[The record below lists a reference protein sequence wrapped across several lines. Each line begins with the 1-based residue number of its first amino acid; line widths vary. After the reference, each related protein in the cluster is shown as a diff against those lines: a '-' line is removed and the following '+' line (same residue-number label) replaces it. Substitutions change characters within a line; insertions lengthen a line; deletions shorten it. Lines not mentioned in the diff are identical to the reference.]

1 MRKAIAACVI
11 GVAAL
16 VSLSAAQMSVDEII
30 AKHIEALGGMDKLK
44 AMNTVRMT
52 GTMTV
57 GPGIEA
63 PVVMEIKR
71 PSSMR
76 LDFTVQGMTGTQA
89 YDGKVGWTLMPF
101 QGSTTPQP
109 MAGDELQMMAE
120 QADIDGPLVDYKAKG
135 NTVEL
140 LGKEPVEGADAY
152 KLKVTLKNGV
162 VRTMYIDAEHFLQV
176 KEESKRTIRGTE
188 IEGETILGDYKE
200 VNGMMFPHSVDSG
213 QKGNP
218 QRQKIVV
225 EKIEVNVP
233 IDDTRFKMPET
244 KK

>member
-1 MRKAIAACVI
+1 MLKGIVAFVI
-11 GVAAL
+11 GMAAL
-16 VSLSAAQMSVDEII
+16 ATPAAAQTVDEII
-30 AKHIEALGGMDKLK
+30 AKHLEALGGMEKLK
-44 AMNTVRMT
+44 AVKTVRMT
-52 GTMTV
+52 GRMTV

-71 PSSMR
+71 PNAMR
-76 LDFTVQGMTGTQA
+76 MDITVQGIVGSQA
-89 YDGKVGWTLMPF
+89 YDGTTGWTLMPF
-101 QGSTTPQP
+101 AGSKVPQQ
-109 MAGDELQMMAE
+109 MAEDEMKMAQE

-140 LGKEPVEGADAY
+140 LGKDKVEGADAY

-188 IEGETILGDYKE
+188 IDGETILGDYKE
-200 VNGMMFPHSVDSG
+200 VDGMMFPHSVDSG

-218 QRQKIVV
+218 QRQKLVV
-225 EKIEVNVP
+225 EKIELNVP
-233 IDDTRFKMPET
+233 IDDSRFKMPEV
-244 KK
+244 K